1 MDLALVHSIIVA
13 RQAFIQSIISSI
25 LYGYSMFVLNTFHYG
40 TTKAV
45 FNLDFFVQI
54 FASKVL

>member
-13 RQAFIQSIISSI
+13 QQAFIQSMISSI
-25 LYGYSMFVLNTFHYG
+25 LYGYSMFVFNTFHYG

-45 FNLDFFVQI
+45 FNLDFFCPDFRI
-54 FASKVL
+54 